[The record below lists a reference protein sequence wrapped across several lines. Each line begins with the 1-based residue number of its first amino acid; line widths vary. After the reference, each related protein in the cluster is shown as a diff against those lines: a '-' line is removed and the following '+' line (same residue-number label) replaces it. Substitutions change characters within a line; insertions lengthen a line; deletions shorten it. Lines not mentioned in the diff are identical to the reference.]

1 MVIKGGAFTQAMQDM
16 NKGKGRCKCELIKDI
31 TKPVSKT
38 PKYNLGAQMI
48 GGAKSKR
55 AKLEKMKVP
64 KLQKMASSKGIK
76 ITKKKDGKTV
86 YLKKATLVNK
96 LLGK

>member
-1 MVIKGGAFTQAMQDM
+1 MEAIIKKLNSMVMKGGDCQCTEM
-16 NKGKGRCKCELIKDI
+16 
-31 TKPVSKT
+31 S
-38 PKYNLGAQMI
+38 

-64 KLQKMASSKGIK
+64 KLQKMASSKDIK

-96 LLGK
+96 LLFS

>member
-1 MVIKGGAFTQAMQDM
+1 MVIKGGDC
-16 NKGKGRCKCELIKDI
+16 GCKLKSAKENGEQLTVKNGIIIRPGDGG
-31 TKPVSKT
+31 VW
-38 PKYNLGAQMI
+38 I

-64 KLQKMASSKGIK
+64 KLQKMAASKGIK